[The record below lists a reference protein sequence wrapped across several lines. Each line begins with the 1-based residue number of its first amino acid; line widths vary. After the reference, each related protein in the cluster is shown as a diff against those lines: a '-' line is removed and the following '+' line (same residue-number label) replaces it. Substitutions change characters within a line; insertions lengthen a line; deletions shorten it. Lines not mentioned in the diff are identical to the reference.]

1 MPAPK
6 RRSPRFLITRLSAIG
21 DCILT
26 MPVAAELRRTYPD
39 SLIAWVVQGAGAQLL
54 VDHPDLDQ
62 VIKVPRGWLKSPRA
76 IWKLRHQLRQYSFD
90 YVIDPQSLTKS
101 SAAGWLSGASRRI
114 GFSEPQG
121 RELAPLLAN
130 HHVRRT
136 ADHVVDAYLQLLKP
150 LGIHHPQVRFHVPRS
165 SEATKMVDTF
175 LDQVQP
181 GPEFIVINPG
191 AGWDSKL
198 WPARRY
204 GLLARE
210 LGRQHGIHSIVA
222 WAGDRERSWTAEIV
236 EQSAAYETAD
246 RHGRSGSG
254 KSRYKFRETI
264 GNGEIQWI
272 GISSFM
278 SKQSLFSLQ
287 FPLQL
292 EDADALAQRGNLGFS
307 YVHVGDQ
314 PKIMFANSGL
324 LIFEGELQA
333 VLGQTQCIVSQREL
347 EIGSSGF
354 LSGPSSCF
362 HVIGTRVQ
370 NA

>member
-76 IWKLRHQLRQYSFD
+76 IWKLRNQLRQYNFD
-90 YVIDPQSLTKS
+90 YAIDPQSLTKS

-198 WPARRY
+198 C
-204 GLLARE
+204 G
-210 LGRQHGIHSIVA
+210 
-222 WAGDRERSWTAEIV
+222 
-236 EQSAAYETAD
+236 
-246 RHGRSGSG
+246 
-254 KSRYKFRETI
+254 
-264 GNGEIQWI
+264 
-272 GISSFM
+272 
-278 SKQSLFSLQ
+278 
-287 FPLQL
+287 
-292 EDADALAQRGNLGFS
+292 
-307 YVHVGDQ
+307 
-314 PKIMFANSGL
+314 
-324 LIFEGELQA
+324 
-333 VLGQTQCIVSQREL
+333 
-347 EIGSSGF
+347 
-354 LSGPSSCF
+354 
-362 HVIGTRVQ
+362 
-370 NA
+370 

>member
-76 IWKLRHQLRQYSFD
+76 IWKLRNQLRQYNFD

-136 ADHVVDAYLQLLKP
+136 AEHVVDAYLQLLKP
-150 LGIHHPQVRFHVPRS
+150 LGIDHPQVHFHVPRS
-165 SEATKMVDTF
+165 TEATKMVDTF

-222 WAGDRERSWTAEIV
+222 WAGDRERSWTTEIV
-236 EQSAAYETAD
+236 EHSGGHAITAPDTTLPQLAALLRRASIFVGSDTGPLHLAAAVGTTCVSMYGPTRPSDCGPYGQQHIALQSYYQDGSARERRRASNDAMRAIDVEQVAEACGRVLGKKEHSAA
-246 RHGRSGSG
+246 
-254 KSRYKFRETI
+254 
-264 GNGEIQWI
+264 
-272 GISSFM
+272 
-278 SKQSLFSLQ
+278 
-287 FPLQL
+287 
-292 EDADALAQRGNLGFS
+292 
-307 YVHVGDQ
+307 
-314 PKIMFANSGL
+314 
-324 LIFEGELQA
+324 
-333 VLGQTQCIVSQREL
+333 
-347 EIGSSGF
+347 
-354 LSGPSSCF
+354 
-362 HVIGTRVQ
+362 
-370 NA
+370 

>member
-222 WAGDRERSWTAEIV
+222 WAGDRERSWTTEIV
-236 EQSAAYETAD
+236 EHSAGHAIAAPDTTLPQLAALLRRATMFVGSDTGPLHLAAAVGTTCVSMYGPTRPSDCGPYGQQHIALQSYYQDGSARERRRAPNDAMQAIDVEQVAEACGRVLGKKEHSAA
-246 RHGRSGSG
+246 
-254 KSRYKFRETI
+254 
-264 GNGEIQWI
+264 
-272 GISSFM
+272 
-278 SKQSLFSLQ
+278 
-287 FPLQL
+287 
-292 EDADALAQRGNLGFS
+292 
-307 YVHVGDQ
+307 
-314 PKIMFANSGL
+314 
-324 LIFEGELQA
+324 
-333 VLGQTQCIVSQREL
+333 
-347 EIGSSGF
+347 
-354 LSGPSSCF
+354 
-362 HVIGTRVQ
+362 
-370 NA
+370 

>member
-1 MPAPK
+1 MPAPN
-6 RRSPRFLITRLSAIG
+6 RRPPRFLITRLSAIG

-76 IWKLRHQLRQYSFD
+76 IWKIRNQLRQYNFD

-150 LGIHHPQVRFHVPRS
+150 LGIHHPQVRFHVPRPT
-165 SEATKMVDTF
+165 AAKKMVDTF

-236 EQSAAYETAD
+236 EHSAGHAIAAPDTTLPQLAALLRRATMFVGSDTGPLHLAAAVGTTCVSMYGPTRPSDCGPYGQQHIALQSYYQDGSARERRRAPNDAMRAIDVEQVAEACGRVLGKKEHSAA
-246 RHGRSGSG
+246 
-254 KSRYKFRETI
+254 
-264 GNGEIQWI
+264 
-272 GISSFM
+272 
-278 SKQSLFSLQ
+278 
-287 FPLQL
+287 
-292 EDADALAQRGNLGFS
+292 
-307 YVHVGDQ
+307 
-314 PKIMFANSGL
+314 
-324 LIFEGELQA
+324 
-333 VLGQTQCIVSQREL
+333 
-347 EIGSSGF
+347 
-354 LSGPSSCF
+354 
-362 HVIGTRVQ
+362 
-370 NA
+370 

>member
-76 IWKLRHQLRQYSFD
+76 IWKLRNQLRQYNFD

-222 WAGDRERSWTAEIV
+222 WAGDRERSWTTEIV
-236 EQSAAYETAD
+236 EHSAGHAIAAPDTTLPQLAALLRRATMFVGSDTGPLHLAAAVGTTCVSMYGPTRPSDCGPYGQQHIALQSYYQDGSARERRRAPNDAMQAIDVEQVAEACGRVLGKKEHSAA
-246 RHGRSGSG
+246 
-254 KSRYKFRETI
+254 
-264 GNGEIQWI
+264 
-272 GISSFM
+272 
-278 SKQSLFSLQ
+278 
-287 FPLQL
+287 
-292 EDADALAQRGNLGFS
+292 
-307 YVHVGDQ
+307 
-314 PKIMFANSGL
+314 
-324 LIFEGELQA
+324 
-333 VLGQTQCIVSQREL
+333 
-347 EIGSSGF
+347 
-354 LSGPSSCF
+354 
-362 HVIGTRVQ
+362 
-370 NA
+370 

>member
-39 SLIAWVVQGAGAQLL
+39 SLIVWVVQGAGAQLL

-62 VIKVPRGWLKSPRA
+62 VIKVPRGWLKSPHA
-76 IWKLRHQLRQYSFD
+76 IWKLRDQLRQYNFD

-165 SEATKMVDTF
+165 AEAIKMVDTF

-236 EQSAAYETAD
+236 EQSAGHAVAAPDTTLPQLAALLRRATMFVGSDTGPLHLAAAVGTTCVSMYGPTRPSDCGPYGQQHIALQSYYQDGSARERRRAPND
-246 RHGRSGSG
+246 AMQAIDVEQVAEACGRV
-254 KSRYKFRETI
+254 
-264 GNGEIQWI
+264 
-272 GISSFM
+272 
-278 SKQSLFSLQ
+278 
-287 FPLQL
+287 L
-292 EDADALAQRGNLGFS
+292 EKKEHSAA
-307 YVHVGDQ
+307 
-314 PKIMFANSGL
+314 
-324 LIFEGELQA
+324 
-333 VLGQTQCIVSQREL
+333 
-347 EIGSSGF
+347 
-354 LSGPSSCF
+354 
-362 HVIGTRVQ
+362 
-370 NA
+370 

>member
-39 SLIAWVVQGAGAQLL
+39 SLIVWVVQGAGAQLL

-76 IWKLRHQLRQYSFD
+76 IWKLRDQLRQYNFD

-210 LGRQHGIHSIVA
+210 LGRQHGIYSIVA

-236 EQSAAYETAD
+236 EHSGGHAIAAPDTTLPQLAALLRRATMFVGSDTGPLHLAAAVGTTCVSMYGPTRPSDCGPYGQQHIALQSYYQDGSARERRRAPNDAMQAIDVEQVAEACGRVLEKKEHSAA
-246 RHGRSGSG
+246 
-254 KSRYKFRETI
+254 
-264 GNGEIQWI
+264 
-272 GISSFM
+272 
-278 SKQSLFSLQ
+278 
-287 FPLQL
+287 
-292 EDADALAQRGNLGFS
+292 
-307 YVHVGDQ
+307 
-314 PKIMFANSGL
+314 
-324 LIFEGELQA
+324 
-333 VLGQTQCIVSQREL
+333 
-347 EIGSSGF
+347 
-354 LSGPSSCF
+354 
-362 HVIGTRVQ
+362 
-370 NA
+370 

>member
-39 SLIAWVVQGAGAQLL
+39 SLIVWVVQGAGAQLL

-76 IWKLRHQLRQYSFD
+76 IWKLRNQLRQYNFD

-222 WAGDRERSWTAEIV
+222 WAGDRERSWTTEIV
-236 EQSAAYETAD
+236 EHSAGHAIAAPDTTLPQLAALLRRATMFVGSDTGPLHLAAAVGTTCVSMYGPTRPSDCGPYGQQHIALQSYYQDGSARERRRAPNDAMQAIDVEQVAEACGRVLGKKEHSAA
-246 RHGRSGSG
+246 
-254 KSRYKFRETI
+254 
-264 GNGEIQWI
+264 
-272 GISSFM
+272 
-278 SKQSLFSLQ
+278 
-287 FPLQL
+287 
-292 EDADALAQRGNLGFS
+292 
-307 YVHVGDQ
+307 
-314 PKIMFANSGL
+314 
-324 LIFEGELQA
+324 
-333 VLGQTQCIVSQREL
+333 
-347 EIGSSGF
+347 
-354 LSGPSSCF
+354 
-362 HVIGTRVQ
+362 
-370 NA
+370 